1 MKFVLEWWKKTD
13 KTERNIQALTF
24 LLTLAICTYQSAFVS
39 IATGLAGAYVIA
51 DCIKK
56 KSIRGF
62 ASQKECWLGIA
73 VFLLS
78 VVVSSLMLGDRES
91 IHIAF
96 KYVYWSLPFFLIVYF
111 QKLADVKYAVLL
123 GVCACV
129 LTDGIYT
136 VYQNTLLLQG
146 AGHIGKSGRIELFY
160 GHPNHYAM
168 FLIAMLPLPMF
179 ALKDHR
185 LKQLKR
191 FICADIFL
199 IGLGLWS
206 LVKAGSRGA
215 FGGLAIGFF
224 FIVLLYCYQKKSVK
238 KFLAGLVICVSVS
251 GLMSAFM
258 AGGMQRRYDTERL
271 LLLQSSYTMWQ
282 DYKLLGVGLNNWAKS
297 YQQKYIMKNAKER
310 DLGVPHNTMLW
321 FFTTTG
327 VIGGAGYLFFILYY
341 TVLLCRK
348 IGLETTRDRWV
359 LYAVLLAF
367 LAINIHGMVD
377 VGFTHKGIARL
388 LYLLLGFAI
397 YRSYT
402 KNAFNKQRNIV

>member
-1 MKFVLEWWKKTD
+1 
-13 KTERNIQALTF
+13 
-24 LLTLAICTYQSAFVS
+24 
-39 IATGLAGAYVIA
+39 
-51 DCIKK
+51 
-56 KSIRGF
+56 
-62 ASQKECWLGIA
+62 
-73 VFLLS
+73 
-78 VVVSSLMLGDRES
+78 
-91 IHIAF
+91 
-96 KYVYWSLPFFLIVYF
+96 
-111 QKLADVKYAVLL
+111 
-123 GVCACV
+123 
-129 LTDGIYT
+129 
-136 VYQNTLLLQG
+136 
-146 AGHIGKSGRIELFY
+146 
-160 GHPNHYAM
+160 
-168 FLIAMLPLPMF
+168 MF

-191 FICADIFL
+191 FIYADIFL

-238 KFLAGLVICVSVS
+238 KFLAGLMVCVSVS

-258 AGGMQRRYDTERL
+258 AGGMQRHYDTERL
-271 LLLQSSYTMWQ
+271 LLLQSSYAMLQ
-282 DYKLLGVGLNNWAKS
+282 DHKLLGVGLNNWAKS

-348 IGLETTRDRWV
+348 IGLETTRDRWI
-359 LYAVLLAF
+359 LYAVLLSF